1 MINEIKKEA
10 ESIDELKVFNEI
22 ETHEGIAAKTQ
33 PQKKK
38 DGVLKK
44 LAMGV
49 IGSILGL
56 YTAQAVLPTNVYAQT
71 PSQDKPIEKVNIGHV
86 GDKGKIIM
94 NVPNGGP
101 VAVTEDGLVFVPNTN
116 YNQDETKTY
125 NKSNNTQT
133 KVKYVPKFNYSTA
146 KQYIDA
152 ANNAYAKKDYQKM
165 ITLSEEAL
173 YRINQ
178 GKIKANSDEIKKI
191 EHRKDIGYEDIKR

>member
-71 PSQDKPIEKVNIGHV
+71 PSQDKPIEKVNI
-86 GDKGKIIM
+86 
-94 NVPNGGP
+94 
-101 VAVTEDGLVFVPNTN
+101 
-116 YNQDETKTY
+116 
-125 NKSNNTQT
+125 
-133 KVKYVPKFNYSTA
+133 
-146 KQYIDA
+146 
-152 ANNAYAKKDYQKM
+152 
-165 ITLSEEAL
+165 
-173 YRINQ
+173 
-178 GKIKANSDEIKKI
+178 
-191 EHRKDIGYEDIKR
+191 